1 MIKIKTFL
9 LITFMLVLPLQV
21 FSQSITEKGV
31 ASIELNKSTCR
42 DGRPADRNKH
52 FEAIEK
58 AKLSY

>member
-31 ASIELNKSTCR
+31 ASIELNNSSCR

-52 FEAIEK
+52 FEAI
-58 AKLSY
+58 